1 MAFKKPRNW
10 HSLPEYQA
18 LRALMQAGTTAAAA
32 RQLGLSQSAISRS
45 VGSLESRL
53 GKTLFERDAGRL
65 RPTQEAVR
73 LNMRL
78 DPLFEALDRIDGPGE
93 TVQETL
99 RLVAP
104 PSYAHRYIVSLIA
117 SFLRGN
123 PGFFVNLEV
132 TTSDMVTLGVL
143 ENRFDLAVTG
153 IEQSR
158 AGIKLIPFRES
169 PAFCVMRPEHPLAKR
184 DKILPY
190 DLHNQELI
198 ALTYRHGRRGQ
209 LDRLLQQVRAE
220 PRIVAEV
227 STSFAAADMAREGLG
242 LAIINPFPIY
252 MYRSPD
258 LTFIPFE
265 SPMRYRGHFVVSDQ
279 RPVPRIARAF
289 MRHLRLNTPSDPY
302 TFKT

>member
-1 MAFKKPRNW
+1 MKKTRNW

-32 RQLGLSQSAISRS
+32 RQLGLSQSAVSRS

-53 GKTLFERDAGRL
+53 GKILFERDAGRL

-78 DPLFEALDRIDGPGE
+78 DPLFEALDRIDGPGD

-117 SFLRGN
+117 SFIRGN

-132 TTSDMVTLGVL
+132 TTSDLVTLGVL

-158 AGIKLIPFRES
+158 AGIKLIPFRDS
-169 PAFCVMRPEHPLAKR
+169 PAVCAMHPSHPLSKR
-184 DKILPY
+184 TLLAPS
-190 DLHNQELI
+190 DLHEQDLI

-209 LDRLLQQVRAE
+209 LDRLLHQVRSK
-220 PRIVAEV
+220 PKIVAEV

-242 LAIINPFPIY
+242 VSVINPFPVY
-252 MYRSPD
+252 HYRSHD
-258 LTFIPFE
+258 LAFVRFD
-265 SPMRYRGHFVVSDQ
+265 SPMRYRSHFVVSDQ
-279 RPVPRIARAF
+279 KPIPRIARAF
-289 MRHLRLNTPSDPY
+289 MRHLRLNTPPDPFSDPS
-302 TFKT
+302 

>member
-1 MAFKKPRNW
+1 MKKTRNW

-32 RQLGLSQSAISRS
+32 RQLGLSQSAVSRS

-53 GKTLFERDAGRL
+53 GKILFERDAGRL

-104 PSYAHRYIVSLIA
+104 PSYAHRYIVTLIA
-117 SFLRGN
+117 SFIRGN

-169 PAFCVMRPEHPLAKR
+169 PAVCVMRPEHPLAQR
-184 DKILPY
+184 SALAPA
-190 DLHNQELI
+190 DLHEQDLI
-198 ALTYRHGRRGQ
+198 ALTYRLGRRGQ
-209 LDRLLQQVRAE
+209 LDRLLHQVRAE

-242 LAIINPFPIY
+242 LAVINPFPVY

-258 LTFIPFE
+258 LTFVPFE
-265 SPMRYRGHFVVSDQ
+265 APMRYRGHFVISDQ

-289 MRHLRLNTPSDPY
+289 MRHLRLNTPSDP
-302 TFKT
+302 FSDKNL

>member
-1 MAFKKPRNW
+1 MEKPRSW

-32 RQLGLSQSAISRS
+32 RQLGLSQSAVSRS
-45 VGSLESRL
+45 IGNLESRL
-53 GKTLFERDAGRL
+53 GKMLFERDAGRL

-93 TVQETL
+93 AVQETL

-117 SFLRGN
+117 SFLRAN

-132 TTSDMVTLGVL
+132 TTSELVTLGIL

-153 IEQSR
+153 VEQSR
-158 AGIKLIPFRES
+158 AGIKLIPFRVS
-169 PAFCVMRPEHPLAKR
+169 PAVCVMRPEHPLATR
-184 DKILPY
+184 GTLMPS
-190 DLHNQELI
+190 DLHEQALI

-209 LDRLLQQVRAE
+209 LDRLLHQVRAE

-242 LAIINPFPIY
+242 LAVINPFPVY
-252 MYRSPD
+252 MYRSPE
-258 LTFIPFE
+258 LAFVPFE

-279 RPVPRIARAF
+279 RPIPRIARAF
-289 MRHLRLNTPSDPY
+289 MRHLRLNTPPDPFSDRS
-302 TFKT
+302 

>member
-1 MAFKKPRNW
+1 MKKTRNW

-32 RQLGLSQSAISRS
+32 RQLGLSQSAVSRS

-53 GKTLFERDAGRL
+53 GKILFERDAGRL

-104 PSYAHRYIVSLIA
+104 PSYAHRYIVTLIA
-117 SFLRGN
+117 SFIRGN

-158 AGIKLIPFRES
+158 AGINLIPFRES
-169 PAFCVMRPEHPLAKR
+169 PAVCVMRPEHPLAQR
-184 DKILPY
+184 SALAPA
-190 DLHNQELI
+190 DLHEQDLI

-209 LDRLLQQVRAE
+209 LDRLLHQV
-220 PRIVAEV
+220 
-227 STSFAAADMAREGLG
+227 
-242 LAIINPFPIY
+242 
-252 MYRSPD
+252 
-258 LTFIPFE
+258 
-265 SPMRYRGHFVVSDQ
+265 
-279 RPVPRIARAF
+279 
-289 MRHLRLNTPSDPY
+289 
-302 TFKT
+302 

>member
-1 MAFKKPRNW
+1 MGKPRNW

-32 RQLGLSQSAISRS
+32 RQLGLSQSAVSRS
-45 VGSLESRL
+45 IGSLESRL
-53 GKTLFERDAGRL
+53 GKMLFERDAGRL

-73 LNMRL
+73 LNLRL
-78 DPLFEALDRIDGPGE
+78 DPLFESLDRIDGPAE
-93 TVQETL
+93 AVQETL

-123 PGFFVNLEV
+123 PGFFINLEV

-153 IEQSR
+153 VEQSR
-158 AGIKLIPFRES
+158 AGIKLIPFRVS
-169 PAFCVMRPEHPLAKR
+169 PAVCVMRPEHPLATR
-184 DKILPY
+184 DTLTPS
-190 DLHNQELI
+190 DLHEQDLI

-209 LDRLLQQVRAE
+209 LDRLLHQVRAE

-242 LAIINPFPIY
+242 MSVINPFPVY
-252 MYRSPD
+252 MYRSPE
-258 LTFIPFE
+258 LAFVPFE

-289 MRHLRLNTPSDPY
+289 MRHIRLNTPPDPFSDRS
-302 TFKT
+302 

>member
-1 MAFKKPRNW
+1 MGKPRNW

-32 RQLGLSQSAISRS
+32 RQLGLSQSAVSRS
-45 VGSLESRL
+45 IGNLEARL
-53 GKTLFERDAGRL
+53 GKMLFERDAGRL

-78 DPLFEALDRIDGPGE
+78 DPLFDSLDRIDGPAE
-93 TVQETL
+93 AVQETL

-123 PGFFVNLEV
+123 PGFFINLEV
-132 TTSDMVTLGVL
+132 TTSDLVTLGVL

-158 AGIKLIPFRES
+158 AGIKLIPFRVS
-169 PAFCVMRPEHPLAKR
+169 PAVCVMRPEHPLATR
-184 DKILPY
+184 DTLTPS
-190 DLHNQELI
+190 DLHEQDLI

-209 LDRLLQQVRAE
+209 LDRLLHQVRAE

-242 LAIINPFPIY
+242 LAVINPFPVY
-252 MYRSPD
+252 MYRSPE
-258 LTFIPFE
+258 LAFVPFE

-289 MRHLRLNTPSDPY
+289 MRHLRLNTPPDPFSDRS
-302 TFKT
+302 